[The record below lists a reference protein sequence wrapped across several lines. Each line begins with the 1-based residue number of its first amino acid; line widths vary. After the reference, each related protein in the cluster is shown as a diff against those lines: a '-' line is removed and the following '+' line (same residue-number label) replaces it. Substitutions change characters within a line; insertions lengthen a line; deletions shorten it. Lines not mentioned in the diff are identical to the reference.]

1 MPLTPTTLDPAAKS
15 TRITLAAD
23 ELTVTAASSGFSHV
37 RSKLAVSSG
46 KYYVEFARQHPS
58 FMFGVVPAGASLNM
72 YAGGTGA
79 GVGLYSSD
87 IYRNDSVVQTLAWG
101 ASEQVPFGL
110 LLDADARTVTFKSPA
125 GGALS
130 NTISIPFSGDI
141 YLAAGSGSSSTPSGN
156 ITANFGATSF
166 AAPAP
171 QGYAPGF
178 GTVVTYPIS
187 GNVKDDSGANAA
199 RTVRLYRRSD
209 GMFIGST
216 TSNPSTGNYSFDSF
230 YGGEIQRIVL
240 DDDAGALYNDLI
252 DRVLLP

>member
-15 TRITLAAD
+15 ARITLAAD
-23 ELTVTAASSGFSHV
+23 ELTVTAASSGYSHV

-46 KYYVEFARQHPS
+46 KYYVEFARS
-58 FMFGVVPAGASLNM
+58 NNAFMFGVVPAGASLDM
-72 YAGGTGA
+72 YAGGAGA
-79 GVGLYSSD
+79 GVGLYSNTV
-87 IYRNDSVVQTLAWG
+87 YRGDNVVQTLSWG
-101 ASEQVPFGL
+101 TTETTPIGL
-110 LLDADARTVTFKSPA
+110 LIDADARTVTFRSPM
-125 GGALS
+125 GALS
-130 NTISIPFSGDI
+130 NAISIQFSGDI

-156 ITANFGATSF
+156 ITANFGATPF
-166 AAPAP
+166 AVPAP
-171 QGYAPGF
+171 QGYIPGF

-187 GNVKDDSGANAA
+187 GNVKDASGANTA

-216 TSNPSTGNYSFDSF
+216 TSDPTTGNYSFQSF
-230 YGGEIQRIVL
+230 YDGEIQRIVL

>member
-23 ELTVTAASSGFSHV
+23 ELTVTAASSGYSHV
-37 RSKLAVSSG
+37 RSRLAVSSG
-46 KYYVEFARQHPS
+46 KYYVEFARTNS
-58 FMFGVVPAGASLNM
+58 ALMFGVVPAGASLNM
-72 YAGGTGA
+72 YAGGAGA
-79 GVGLYSSD
+79 GVGLYSAN
-87 IYRNDSVVQTLAWG
+87 IYRDDSVVQNLPWG
-101 ASEQVPFGL
+101 SVETAPFGL
-110 LLDADARTVTFKSPA
+110 LLDADARTVTFMSPT
-125 GGALS
+125 GALS
-130 NTISIPFSGDI
+130 DAISIPFSGGI
-141 YLAAGSGSSSTPSGN
+141 YLAAGSGSSSAPSGS
-156 ITANFGATSF
+156 ITANFGATPF
-166 AAPAP
+166 AMPVP
-171 QGYAPGF
+171 QGYTPGF
-178 GTVVTYPIS
+178 GTVLTYPIS
-187 GNVKDDSGANAA
+187 GNVKDASGANAA

>member
-23 ELTVTAASSGFSHV
+23 ELTVTAASSGYSHV
-37 RSKLAVSSG
+37 RSRLAVSSG
-46 KYYVEFARQHPS
+46 KYYVEFARSDPM

-72 YAGGTGA
+72 YAGGAGA
-79 GVGLYSSD
+79 GVGLFSSE
-87 IYRNDSVVQTLAWG
+87 ISRNDSVVQNLAWG
-101 ASEQVPFGL
+101 ATESTPFGL
-110 LLDADARTVTFKSPA
+110 LLDADARTVTFRSPI
-125 GGALS
+125 GVLS
-130 NTISIPFSGDI
+130 NAISIPFSGGI
-141 YLAAGSGSSSTPSGN
+141 YLAAGSGTSGTPSGN
-156 ITANFGATSF
+156 IKANFGATSF

-171 QGYAPGF
+171 QGCVPGF

-187 GNVKDDSGANAA
+187 GNVKDASGANAA

-216 TSNPSTGNYSFDSF
+216 TSNPSTGAYSFDSF

-240 DDDAGALYNDLI
+240 DDDAGTLYNDLI

>member
-1 MPLTPTTLDPAAKS
+1 MPLTPTTLNPAAKS

-23 ELTVTAASSGFSHV
+23 ELTVTAASAGYSHV
-37 RSKLAVSSG
+37 RSRLAVSSG
-46 KYYVEFARQHPS
+46 KYYVEFARQDPS

-72 YAGGTGA
+72 YPGGAGA
-79 GVGLYSSD
+79 GVGLYSNE
-87 IYRNDSVVQTLAWG
+87 IYRNDSVVQSPSWG
-101 ASEQVPFGL
+101 SAETEPFGL

-125 GGALS
+125 GELS
-130 NTISIPFSGDI
+130 NTIGIPFSGDI
-141 YLAAGSGSSSTPSGN
+141 YLAAGSGTSVTPSGN
-156 ITANFGATSF
+156 IEANFGATSF

-178 GTVVTYPIS
+178 GTVFTYTIS
-187 GNVKDDSGANAA
+187 GNVKDASGANTA

-216 TSNPSTGNYSFDSF
+216 TSDPSTGNYSVDSF
-230 YGGEIQRIVL
+230 YGGEMQRIVL
-240 DDDAGALYNDLI
+240 DDDAGTLYNDLI

>member
-1 MPLTPTTLDPAAKS
+1 MPLTPTTFNPAAKS

-23 ELTVTAASSGFSHV
+23 ELTVTAASSGYSHV
-37 RSKLAVSSG
+37 RSRLAVSSG
-46 KYYVEFARQHPS
+46 KYYVEFARSDPA

-87 IYRNDSVVQTLAWG
+87 IYRDDSIVQSLTWG
-101 ASEQVPFGL
+101 SVETTPLGL
-110 LLDADARTVTFKSPA
+110 LLDADARTVTFRSSP
-125 GGALS
+125 GLLS
-130 NTISIPFSGDI
+130 DAVSIPFSGGI
-141 YLAAGSGSSSTPSGN
+141 YLAAGSGSSSAPSGS
-156 ITANFGATSF
+156 ITANFGATPF

-171 QGYAPGF
+171 QGYVPGF

-187 GNVKDDSGANAA
+187 GNVKDASGANAA

-240 DDDAGALYNDLI
+240 DDDAGTLYNDLI